1 MLHQLLSEVI
11 CHEWVHQFSP
21 QIRLRQI
28 PPRLPEHPILLLEE
42 PVTAAQLPQL
52 HHLARHHAGLPTR
65 LDALDTHLVP
75 QGAGMESEVLHDLR
89 IRLPRRNSHSC
100 TTSLVITP
108 DCLPAS
114 TRSTHI

>member
-28 PPRLPEHPILLLEE
+28 HPRLPEHPILLLEE

-75 QGAGMESEVLHDLR
+75 QGAGMESEVLHDLHDHDP
-89 IRLPRRNSHSC
+89 RL
-100 TTSLVITP
+100 TVP
-108 DCLPAS
+108 DHTQNIPTKPLQK
-114 TRSTHI
+114 